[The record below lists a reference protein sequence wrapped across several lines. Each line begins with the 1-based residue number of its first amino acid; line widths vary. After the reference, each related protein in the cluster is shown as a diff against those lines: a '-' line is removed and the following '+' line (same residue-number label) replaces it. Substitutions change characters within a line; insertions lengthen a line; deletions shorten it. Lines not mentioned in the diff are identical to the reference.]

1 MVDAFSRDN
10 LFQENK
16 FERSSV
22 RLRRVVVNGHS
33 FLGLAL
39 DFSNFAVAVA
49 KWAKRTLNSRFC
61 PCATMVT
68 NGYWSSMCAQLPRFL
83 IYFFSFFFFF
93 FFYMR
98 IGNLESSCKFQRAS
112 RLKKE
117 DRRGPTHCHEE
128 GCNEWFLI
136 FWIFY
141 RCKEW
146 EIIVTT
152 LSLCSF

>member
-1 MVDAFSRDN
+1 MCWCACFAIFLNIAPGRIGSILSDANVNYKQVGLGRLSQSLVDAFSRDN

-93 FFYMR
+93 FF
-98 IGNLESSCKFQRAS
+98 ICEQEISSLVVSFSVHRA
-112 RLKKE
+112 
-117 DRRGPTHCHEE
+117 
-128 GCNEWFLI
+128 
-136 FWIFY
+136 
-141 RCKEW
+141 
-146 EIIVTT
+146 
-152 LSLCSF
+152 